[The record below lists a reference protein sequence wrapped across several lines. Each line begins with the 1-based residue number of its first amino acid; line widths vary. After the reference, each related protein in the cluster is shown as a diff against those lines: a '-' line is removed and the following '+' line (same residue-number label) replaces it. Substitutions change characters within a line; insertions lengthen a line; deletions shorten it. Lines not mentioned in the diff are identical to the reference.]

1 MWLIFMI
8 VAKGI
13 KIIISNTTVEQ
24 KIIIAS
30 CMIGIIG
37 IMLHGMVDTIF
48 FRPQVNIIFWMIIA
62 VFAANINLNKI
73 AK

>member
-24 KIIIAS
+24 KIIISS

-73 AK
+73 EK